1 MSRRESEMSQHSKH
15 RDEPEL
21 QHLRQRVDELETRL
35 AFQEDTLNTLDRVVA
50 EQDQLIS
57 RQQLQLQLLAEKFKS
72 MESRLDQPQAV
83 VDERPPHY

>member
-1 MSRRESEMSQHSKH
+1 MSRQ
-15 RDEPEL
+15 DDQEL
-21 QHLRQRVDELETRL
+21 QHLLQRVDELETRL

-57 RQQLQLQLLAEKFKS
+57 RQQLQLQLLAEKFKT
-72 MESRLDQPQAV
+72 MESRLDQPQAM